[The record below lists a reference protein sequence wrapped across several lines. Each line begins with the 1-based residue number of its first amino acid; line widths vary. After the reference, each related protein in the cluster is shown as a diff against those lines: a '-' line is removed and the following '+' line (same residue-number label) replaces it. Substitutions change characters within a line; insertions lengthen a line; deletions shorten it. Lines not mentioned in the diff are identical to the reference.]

1 MIRADTLRRRFAPVV
16 AACLLSPAVY
26 GHSASNAY
34 LTLTARPGEPVIQVQ
49 WDVALRDLE
58 FVLGINR
65 AGDGK
70 LTWGE
75 LADRKADVAR
85 YVYAHLAFSA
95 AQRPC
100 AVSERAFQVDEHA
113 DGVYAVMAFEVRCG
127 ARPPAALDL
136 SYSLF
141 FDVDPTHRGI
151 VVLRQ
156 GDQVSTAVASPENG
170 RIRLR
175 L

>member
-1 MIRADTLRRRFAPVV
+1 MILARIRRCPLTALI
-16 AACLLSPAVY
+16 AALLLSPVAH

-34 LTLTARPGEPVIQVQ
+34 LTLTVRPGESVVRAQ

-75 LADRKADVAR
+75 LVDRRDDVAR
-85 YVYAHLAFSA
+85 FVYSHIAFSA
-95 AQRPC
+95 ADRPC
-100 AVSERAFQVDEHA
+100 AVSAGAFQVDEHS
-113 DGVYAVMAFEVRCG
+113 DGTYAVMEFEVRCG
-127 ARPPAALDL
+127 DRRPASLDL
-136 SYSLF
+136 NYSLL

-151 VVLRQ
+151 VVLRT
-156 GDQVSTAVASPENG
+156 GDQVSTAVASPDNA
-170 RIRLR
+170 RIRLKF
-175 L
+175 